1 MNLSELRAMAALAL
15 ACPLAAF
22 AGQPVAIEIF
32 DRSSSR
38 TLPVYWHDGKRYVA
52 GEPGH
57 EYEIQI
63 RNQGDRRVL
72 AVTSVDGVNVITGH
86 TAAPDQSGYV
96 IDPDGQV
103 EIDGWRKSLD
113 EVAAFYFT
121 ALPDSYAA
129 RTGRPENVGVIGIAL
144 FSEQPVYRDLMARE
158 SAAEADAAP
167 VPAQKSAGAALGST
181 RDESRLGT
189 GHGQRRDSG
198 AVYTQFER
206 ATDEPE
212 EMIRIYYDS
221 YRNLVACGVIPK
233 PRDRYA
239 RRLPEP
245 FPRAFVPDP

>member
-1 MNLSELRAMAALAL
+1 M
-15 ACPLAAF
+15 
-22 AGQPVAIEIF
+22 
-32 DRSSSR
+32 
-38 TLPVYWHDGKRYVA
+38 
-52 GEPGH
+52 
-57 EYEIQI
+57 
-63 RNQGDRRVL
+63 
-72 AVTSVDGVNVITGH
+72 
-86 TAAPDQSGYV
+86 

-212 EMIRIYYDS
+212 EVIRIYYDS
-221 YRNLVACGVIPK
+221 YRNLVARGVIPK

-239 RRLPEP
+239 RR
-245 FPRAFVPDP
+245 AAGSVSAGVVPDP